1 MTDFKKIYYLY
12 HIPGQ
17 KIGVTSNPRLRVE
30 KQQGYKSGQYEIL
43 LVTEDI
49 DLISQKEIEFQ
60 KRYGYKVDRKLYKNL
75 NNKSMKVNATEQTST
90 FPVSIEDLAEYLNDN
105 IGHTWTTHLGQ
116 FELTEESSRWI
127 QQNIFRSQYTS
138 DRCYI
143 YNKAFYEAFI
153 QGTDMDQF
161 NDDKNLIGGLTMPKK
176 LKPIAP
182 SMRDI
187 FPLIR
192 QWADQR
198 GIYDKGDDKTQY
210 VKLMEEA
217 GELAQALLKQNQEEA
232 IDAIGDMV
240 VVLTNLAVFVG
251 VDIEDCIASAYNE
264 IKNRKGKMSNGT
276 FVKQL

>member
-1 MTDFKKIYYLY
+1 MTDSEKIYYIY

-17 KIGVTSNPRLRVE
+17 KVGVTVDPRIRVE
-30 KQQGYKSGQYEIL
+30 KQQGYRPHQYEIL
-43 LVTEDI
+43 MTTNDI
-49 DLISQKEIEFQ
+49 DEVSKMEIEFQ
-60 KRYGYKVDRKLYKNL
+60 RRYGYKVDRKLYKNL
-75 NNKSMKVNATEQTST
+75 NNKEMKINSTEQTST
-90 FPVSIEDLAEYLNDN
+90 FPVAIKDLESFLNEN
-105 IGHTWTTHLGQ
+105 IGTSWTTHLGH
-116 FELTEESSRWI
+116 FEITEESARWI
-127 QQNIFRSQYTS
+127 LNNIFRSQYTD

-153 QGTDMDQF
+153 QGTEMDQF
-161 NDDKNLIGGLTMPKK
+161 RDETNLIGGLTMPNKT
-176 LKPIAP
+176 IGP
-182 SMRDI
+182 SMRDV

-192 QWADQR
+192 EWADQR
-198 GIYDKGDDKTQY
+198 GLYDKGNDKTQY

-232 IDAIGDMV
+232 VDAIGDMV

-251 VDIEDCIASAYNE
+251 VDIEDCITSAYNE

>member
-1 MTDFKKIYYLY
+1 MTDSEKIYYIY

-17 KIGVTSNPRLRVE
+17 KVGVTVDPRIRVE
-30 KQQGYKSGQYEIL
+30 KQQGYRPHQYEIL
-43 LVTEDI
+43 MTTNDI
-49 DLISQKEIEFQ
+49 DEVSKMEIEFQ
-60 KRYGYKVDRKLYKNL
+60 RRYGYKVDRKLYKNL
-75 NNKSMKVNATEQTST
+75 NNKEMKINSTEQTST
-90 FPVSIEDLAEYLNDN
+90 FPVAIKDLESFLNEN
-105 IGHTWTTHLGQ
+105 IGTTWTTHLGH
-116 FELTEESSRWI
+116 FEITEESSRWI
-127 QQNIFRSQYTS
+127 LNNIFRSQYTD

-161 NDDKNLIGGLTMPKK
+161 RDETNLIGGLTMPNKT
-176 LKPIAP
+176 IGP
-182 SMRDI
+182 SMRDV

-192 QWADQR
+192 EWADQR
-198 GIYDKGDDKTQY
+198 GLYDKGNDKTQY

-232 IDAIGDMV
+232 VDAIGDMV

-251 VDIEDCIASAYNE
+251 VDIEDCITSAYNE

>member
-30 KQQGYKSGQYEIL
+30 KQQGYKSHQYEIL

-49 DLISQKEIEFQ
+49 DLVSEKEIELQ

-90 FPVSIEDLAEYLNDN
+90 FPVSIDDLAEYLKDN

-116 FELTEESSRWI
+116 FELTEESARWI
-127 QQNIFRSQYTS
+127 QQNIFRSQYTK

-143 YNKAFYEAFI
+143 YNKAFYEAFV
-153 QGTDMDQF
+153 QGGPMDQF
-161 NDDKNLIGGLTMPKK
+161 NDEKSLIGGLTMPS
-176 LKPIAP
+176 KPIGP

-192 QWADQR
+192 DWADER
-198 GIYDKGDDKTQY
+198 GIYAKGDEKTQY
-210 VKLMEEA
+210 IKLMEEA
-217 GELAQALLKQNQEEA
+217 GELAQGLLKQNKEEV

-240 VVLTNLAVFVG
+240 VVLTNLSHFVG
-251 VDIEDCIASAYNE
+251 VDIEDCVVSAYNE

>member
-90 FPVSIEDLAEYLNDN
+90 FPVSIDDIGEFVHEN
-105 IGHTWTTHLGQ
+105 IGLTWTTHLGQ
-116 FELTEESSRWI
+116 FEITEESARWI
-127 QQNIFRSQYTS
+127 KQNVFRSQYTK

-182 SMRDI
+182 SIRDI

-192 QWADQR
+192 EWADQR
-198 GIYDKGDDKTQY
+198 GIYDKGDEKTQY
-210 VKLMEEA
+210 IKLMEEA

>member
-30 KQQGYKSGQYEIL
+30 KQQGYKSDQYEIL

-49 DLISQKEIEFQ
+49 DLVSQKEIEFQ

-127 QQNIFRSQYTS
+127 QQNIFRSQYTK

-153 QGTDMDQF
+153 QGGPMDQF
-161 NDDKNLIGGLTMPKK
+161 NDEKSLIGGLTMPS
-176 LKPIAP
+176 KPIGP

-192 QWADQR
+192 DWADER
-198 GIYDKGDDKTQY
+198 GIYAKGDEKTQY
-210 VKLMEEA
+210 IKLMEEA
-217 GELAQALLKQNQEEA
+217 GELAQGLLKQNQEEV

-240 VVLTNLAVFVG
+240 VVLTNLSHFVG
-251 VDIEDCIASAYNE
+251 VDIEDCIVSAYNE

>member
-1 MTDFKKIYYLY
+1 MMTDFKKIYYLY

-90 FPVSIEDLAEYLNDN
+90 FPVSIEELAEYLNDN

-127 QQNIFRSQYTS
+127 QQNIFRSQYTK

-143 YNKAFYEAFI
+143 YNKAFYEAFV
-153 QGTDMDQF
+153 QGGPMDQF
-161 NDDKNLIGGLTMPKK
+161 NDEKSLIGGLTMPS
-176 LKPIAP
+176 KPVGP

-192 QWADQR
+192 DWADER
-198 GIYDKGDDKTQY
+198 GIYAKGDEKTQY
-210 VKLMEEA
+210 IKLMEEA
-217 GELAQALLKQNQEEA
+217 GELAQGLLKQNKEEV

-240 VVLTNLAVFVG
+240 VVLTNLSHFVG
-251 VDIEDCIASAYNE
+251 VDIEDCIVSAYNE

>member
-12 HIPGQ
+12 HIPGR

-30 KQQGYKSGQYEIL
+30 KQQGYKSHQYEIL

-49 DLISQKEIEFQ
+49 DLVSEKEIELQ

-90 FPVSIEDLAEYLNDN
+90 FPVSIDDLAEYLKDN

-192 QWADQR
+192 EWADQR
-198 GIYDKGDDKTQY
+198 GIYDKGDEKTQY

-217 GELAQALLKQNQEEA
+217 GELAQSLLKQNQEEA

>member
-30 KQQGYKSGQYEIL
+30 KQQGYKSDQYEIL

-49 DLISQKEIEFQ
+49 DLVSQKEIEFQ

-90 FPVSIEDLAEYLNDN
+90 FPVSIDD
-105 IGHTWTTHLGQ
+105 IGEFVHENTGLTWTTHLGQ
-116 FELTEESSRWI
+116 FEITEESGRWI
-127 QQNIFRSQYTS
+127 KQNVFRSQYTG

-176 LKPIAP
+176 SKPIAP

-192 QWADQR
+192 EWADQR
-198 GIYDKGDDKTQY
+198 GIYDKGDEKTQY

-217 GELAQALLKQNQEEA
+217 GELAQSLLKQNQEEA

>member
-12 HIPGQ
+12 HIPGR

-30 KQQGYKSGQYEIL
+30 KQQGYKSHQYEIL

-49 DLISQKEIEFQ
+49 DLVSEKEIELQ

-90 FPVSIEDLAEYLNDN
+90 FPVSIDDLAEYLKDN

-116 FELTEESSRWI
+116 FELTEESARWI
-127 QQNIFRSQYTS
+127 QQNIFRSQYTK

-153 QGTDMDQF
+153 QGGPMDQF
-161 NDDKNLIGGLTMPKK
+161 NDEKSLIGGLTMPS
-176 LKPIAP
+176 KPIGP

-192 QWADQR
+192 DWADER
-198 GIYDKGDDKTQY
+198 GIYAKGDEKTQY
-210 VKLMEEA
+210 IKLMEEA
-217 GELAQALLKQNQEEA
+217 GELAQGLLKQNKEEV

-240 VVLTNLAVFVG
+240 VVLTNLSHFVG
-251 VDIEDCIASAYNE
+251 VDIEDCVVSAYNE

>member
-192 QWADQR
+192 EWADQR
-198 GIYDKGDDKTQY
+198 GIYDKGDEKTQY

-217 GELAQALLKQNQEEA
+217 GELAQSLLKQNQEEA

>member
-30 KQQGYKSGQYEIL
+30 KQQGYKSDQYEIL

-49 DLISQKEIEFQ
+49 DLVSQKEIEFQ

-90 FPVSIEDLAEYLNDN
+90 FPVSIDD
-105 IGHTWTTHLGQ
+105 IGEFVHENTGLTWTTHLGQ
-116 FELTEESSRWI
+116 FEITEESGRWI
-127 QQNIFRSQYTS
+127 KQNVFRSQYTGN
-138 DRCYI
+138 RCYI

-192 QWADQR
+192 EWADQR

>member
-49 DLISQKEIEFQ
+49 DLVSQKEIEFQ

-90 FPVSIEDLAEYLNDN
+90 FPVAIDDLEDFLAENK
-105 IGHTWTTHLGQ
+105 GAKWTTHLGE
-116 FELTEESSRWI
+116 FEITDESGRWI
-127 QQNIFRSQYTS
+127 LNNIFRSQYTK

-153 QGTDMDQF
+153 QGGPMDQF
-161 NDDKNLIGGLTMPKK
+161 NDEKSLIGGLTMPS
-176 LKPIAP
+176 KPIGP

-192 QWADQR
+192 DWADER
-198 GIYDKGDDKTQY
+198 GIYAKGDEKTQY
-210 VKLMEEA
+210 IKLMEEA
-217 GELAQALLKQNQEEA
+217 GELAQGLLKQNKEEV

-240 VVLTNLAVFVG
+240 VVLTNLSHFVG
-251 VDIEDCIASAYNE
+251 VDIEDCIVSAYNE